1 MEIDT
6 CNPRVFEEE
15 GKRFGVMEFM
25 VIRRRV
31 PGDGRW
37 SGWGFE

>member
-1 MEIDT
+1 MEINT

-31 PGDGRW
+31 SRDGRW
-37 SGWGFE
+37 SRWWIE